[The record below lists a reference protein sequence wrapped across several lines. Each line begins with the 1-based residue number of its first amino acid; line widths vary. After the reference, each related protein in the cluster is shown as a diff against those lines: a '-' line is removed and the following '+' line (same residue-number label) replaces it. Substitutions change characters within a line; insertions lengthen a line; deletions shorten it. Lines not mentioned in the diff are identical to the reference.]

1 MSAPAFHRDV
11 VKSVALSC
19 LLSMDFVPG
28 AKPPPADEMVRHE
41 LPRVL
46 RTVAQTQVLG
56 PVELELGQYTANPV
70 DLLRRVTE
78 RITDFPKASEAV
90 ITQGHLDTVFSA
102 MMYMRKQPTATCNR
116 IRRVTRDVA
125 AALEVDVP
133 DDFDER
139 IGEMYDAT
147 HGMLLRV

>member
-1 MSAPAFHRDV
+1 MSQAFHRDV

-28 AKPPPADEMVRHE
+28 AKPPPTAEMVRHE

-56 PVELELGQYTANPV
+56 PVELELGNYTSDPV
-70 DLLRRVTE
+70 DLLKRVTE
-78 RITDFPKASEAV
+78 RVTDFEKARDAV
-90 ITQGHLDTVFSA
+90 VAHGHHDTVFSA

-116 IRRVTRDVA
+116 IRRVTKDVA
-125 AALEVDVP
+125 AALDVDVT
-133 DDFDER
+133 DDFEER
-139 IGEMYDAT
+139 IGEIYDAT
-147 HGMLLRV
+147 HGMLMRV